1 MRRVSFPVHHLI
13 QIVSMWP
20 AGHRSS
26 STLQV
31 KALRQVQIQ
40 VGRRVVA
47 FDSAGKHACRSSV
60 SQWNLAPSVS
70 TVDTTL
76 QPMQLT
82 RLTQLTDLQLQTA
95 VATKT
100 HDVRLSPTNT
110 FYPLLIHRRDE
121 RTRAALETA
130 IICTTHLHCSPFSS
144 RPGSRTSPIPLPEL
158 K

>member
-1 MRRVSFPVHHLI
+1 
-13 QIVSMWP
+13 MWP
-20 AGHRSS
+20 TGHRSS

-82 RLTQLTDLQLQTA
+82 RLTQAQLTDWQMHTA

-100 HDVRLSPTNT
+100 HDVRL
-110 FYPLLIHRRDE
+110 
-121 RTRAALETA
+121 
-130 IICTTHLHCSPFSS
+130 
-144 RPGSRTSPIPLPEL
+144 
-158 K
+158 

>member
-20 AGHRSS
+20 TGHRSS

-31 KALRQVQIQ
+31 KALRQVQIHTEAESAKCLDQ
-40 VGRRVVA
+40 TKILLFFWLQFAWWSVGSEDQLVVA

-82 RLTQLTDLQLQTA
+82 RLTQAQLTDWQMHTA

-100 HDVRLSPTNT
+100 HDVRL
-110 FYPLLIHRRDE
+110 
-121 RTRAALETA
+121 
-130 IICTTHLHCSPFSS
+130 
-144 RPGSRTSPIPLPEL
+144 
-158 K
+158 

>member
-1 MRRVSFPVHHLI
+1 
-13 QIVSMWP
+13 MWP
-20 AGHRSS
+20 TGHRSS

-31 KALRQVQIQ
+31 KALRQVQTEAESAKCLDQTKILLLLFWLQ
-40 VGRRVVA
+40 FAWRSGGSDDQLVVA

-82 RLTQLTDLQLQTA
+82 RLTQAQLTDWQMHTA

-100 HDVRLSPTNT
+100 HDVRL
-110 FYPLLIHRRDE
+110 
-121 RTRAALETA
+121 
-130 IICTTHLHCSPFSS
+130 
-144 RPGSRTSPIPLPEL
+144 
-158 K
+158 